1 MLQNIVAYNVEAIAH
16 SIVGIT
22 QHSKSQLTQIVIS
35 FAVGFFS
42 LWGEMLDS
50 IDLDYHSM
58 TCDEEINDIV
68 ADDFLSIDCYGQA
81 FQKIIPK
88 VLFFGSHVI
97 SECLGYRS
105 KFSIVFSNH
114 IE

>member
-1 MLQNIVAYNVEAIAH
+1 MLQNIVAYNVEAIAN

-35 FAVGFFS
+35 LAIGFFS
-42 LWGEMLDS
+42 LGSEMLNS
-50 IDLDYHSM
+50 IDLDYNSM

-81 FQKIIPK
+81 FQKIVPK
-88 VLFFGSHVI
+88 MFFFGRHVI
-97 SECLGYRS
+97 SKSLCYRS
-105 KFSIVFSNH
+105 KFSIVFCNH
-114 IE
+114 LE